1 LSTTQ
6 SCDTVRIAIAE
17 GHRLVGD
24 AFSAMCDLEEDFE
37 VVGVATSGSDAVAL
51 VVETCPDVVVMASEL
66 VGLNGIEATRRIVE
80 RGSGTRVLL
89 LTMSGDEQMVAQ
101 AIAAGAGGLVSK
113 NAESRVLF
121 DAVRA
126 LAGGGAFID
135 PQLACGLLQRIA
147 PLVNESLVGERL
159 TAKESE
165 ILQELA
171 IGLAAKEIAQRLFI
185 SEETVKTHLS
195 RIYRK
200 LGVDDRVKAVV
211 IAIRRGLVP

>member
-1 LSTTQ
+1 LSVL
-6 SCDTVRIAIAE
+6 SYGTVRIAIAE
-17 GHRLVGD
+17 GHRLVAD
-24 AFSAMCDLEEDFE
+24 AFAAMLAAEEDFE
-37 VVGVATSGSDAVAL
+37 VVGVATAGSDAVAL
-51 VVETCPDVVVMASEL
+51 VADTCPDVVLMATEL
-66 VGLNGIEATRRIVE
+66 VGLNGIEATRRIME
-80 RGSGTRVLL
+80 RGSETRVLL

-113 NAESRVLF
+113 NAEGCVLF

-126 LAGGGAFID
+126 LATGGAFID
-135 PQLACGLLQRIA
+135 QQLARGLLQRVA
-147 PLVNESLVGERL
+147 PLVDESLVDERL

-165 ILQELA
+165 ILQALA

-200 LGVDDRVKAVV
+200 LGVNDRVKAVV
-211 IAIRRGLVP
+211 IAMRRGLVP